1 MLSKRHVL
9 VLASAAIFS
18 LTVVSAPASAAGA
31 VVIIQRGG
39 SDCGVGAGDIPGL
52 PGFDLASSTV
62 VVTPNG
68 ALTVTCHRFGSARR
82 HGRGHLRRRC
92 NLRRGFRVHNAGSYR
107 RDARRQGDGG
117 LPLPSEL
124 AAERQTAPLGWRGR
138 PRYRRT
144 GGARRSRCL

>member
-9 VLASAAIFS
+9 VLASAAILS

-68 ALTVTCHRFGSARR
+68 ALTVTCHGSVPQGVTVEDNFAGDVTCVGDFGSTTQGHIVATRS
-82 HGRGHLRRRC
+82 GRVMAVCH
-92 NLRRGFRVHNAGSYR
+92 FPAS
-107 RDARRQGDGG
+107 
-117 LPLPSEL
+117 
-124 AAERQTAPLGWRGR
+124 
-138 PRYRRT
+138 
-144 GGARRSRCL
+144 